1 LYEHIIFCLSNICQ
15 WIWVSSASWPLWNNP
30 AMNMAFHISPQD
42 PVFSFFRYIAL
53 CLDVYSKILCDGSL
67 LPRMEALGDDMEP
80 LGGEA

>member
-1 LYEHIIFCLSNICQ
+1 
-15 WIWVSSASWPLWNNP
+15 
-30 AMNMAFHISPQD
+30 MAFHISPQD